1 MKKDVVGKYA
11 VFLLM
16 CFLIAINLVRNPG
29 HIYAHGFAVVYLA
42 IILLKF
48 STGVRDFT
56 YYSIILLSLMG
67 STMVMPLFMG
77 YSAYF
82 AYIAIL
88 IYLIIVAKE
97 LVQSLKNVLLL
108 LKNKFYLF
116 LIVFIAYFMVSAIY
130 SVFHRRT
137 EFTLGMILAYL
148 YSFALFFTIV
158 YENTKMERRNTT
170 FKFLFIVFIGVLF
183 TGTLQMF
190 GLRLGLLDKYMALGL
205 DYSIYVHFKRTPA
218 VFFFNPNNY
227 AVYLVLNIAYIIA
240 DRFYGFLGI
249 NRKWFLPVFI
259 LTQVQLIFTASRINW
274 IVFVVLLFTYIVASI
289 VERRKREAF
298 QGFRLLSLAMA
309 VFLLLAVTPFVSGY
323 YGKIKSIK
331 AVRAVYVWIYGNKTL
346 EQELAAQNKLP
357 KIGESGSE
365 NQRYTLMY
373 NVIKG
378 VLIEKNYLGFGPGNT
393 FDYIKRQG
401 NTYGTIN
408 VHSHWFEVLGE
419 FGVFILLY
427 YLFFYGNVLLVLYKA
442 VRKKIDDESYP
453 YYKVL
458 FTIAFI
464 LTALVFSPSSVIGFE
479 PFWIFFGMCVYS
491 AAKYNRKK
499 V

>member
-16 CFLIAINLVRNPG
+16 CFLIVINLIRNPG
-29 HIYAHGFAVVYLA
+29 HLYAHGFAVVYLT
-42 IILLKF
+42 IILFKF
-48 STGVRDFT
+48 STGARDFT

-67 STMVMPLFMG
+67 STMVMPLFRG

-82 AYIAIL
+82 AYIAIF
-88 IYLIIVAKE
+88 IYLLLIAKE
-97 LVQSLKNVLLL
+97 LLYSLRNSIAL

-116 LIVFIAYFMVSAIY
+116 LLVFIAYFLVSAVY
-130 SVFHRRT
+130 SVFYRRT

-158 YENTKMERRNTT
+158 YENTRLERRNTT
-170 FKFLFIVFIGVLF
+170 FKFLFVVFIGVLF

-205 DYSIYVHFKRTPA
+205 DYNIYIHFKRTPS

-227 AVYLVLNIAYIIA
+227 AVYLMLNSVYIIA

-249 NRKWFLPVFI
+249 NKRWLLPVFI

-274 IVFVVLLFTYIVASI
+274 IVFVVLLATYIVASV
-289 VERRKREAF
+289 VERKGREAF
-298 QGFRLLSLAMA
+298 QGFKLLSLAMT
-309 VFLLLAVTPFVSGY
+309 VFLLLAFMPFVSGY

-331 AVRAVYVWIYGNKTL
+331 TVRAIYVWINGNKTL
-346 EQELAAQNKLP
+346 ENELAAQNKLP
-357 KIGESGSE
+357 KIGETGSE

-373 NVIKG
+373 DVIKG

-408 VHSHWFEVLGE
+408 VHSHWFEILGE

-427 YLFFYGNVLLVLYKA
+427 YLFFYANLLLILYKA
-442 VRKKIDDESYP
+442 VRKEIDDMSYP

-458 FTIAFI
+458 FITAFI
-464 LTALVFSPSSVIGFE
+464 LIALVFSPSSVIGFE
-479 PFWIFFGMCVYS
+479 PFWIFFGLCVYT
-491 AAKYNRKK
+491 AAKYIRKK